1 MVENPNLC
9 KSDVVI
15 EDRPSDNM
23 NEGITQDGSLK
34 QDIGGGMR
42 TNAIPPNSSQ
52 RYTAGAH
59 YVRRRKGE
67 SSREYNGKNSSSS
80 SAGRP
85 KHGDAKYPILALYC
99 GRENKKQND
108 VGAKEEED

>member
-1 MVENPNLC
+1 MQRHTRLPSNKNNTLGESNSTKAMMVENPNLC
-9 KSDVVI
+9 KRDVVI

-52 RYTAGAH
+52 RYTTDAH

-67 SSREYNGKNSSSS
+67 STRES
-80 SAGRP
+80 
-85 KHGDAKYPILALYC
+85 H
-99 GRENKKQND
+99 
-108 VGAKEEED
+108 

>member
-1 MVENPNLC
+1 M
-9 KSDVVI
+9 KD
-15 EDRPSDNM
+15 
-23 NEGITQDGSLK
+23 GITQDSPLK

-52 RYTAGAH
+52 RYTTGAH
-59 YVRRRKGE
+59 YVRPRKGQ
-67 SSREYNGKNSSSS
+67 SSRESHGNNFSSSS
-80 SAGRP
+80 VGWT
-85 KHGDAKYPILALYC
+85 KCGDAKYAVLALYY